1 MDQLEM
7 KKLAARA
14 ALKYVKPDTIVGVG
28 SGSTVNCFIEDLGEL
43 KGYYNKVLRQKQI
56 HINYNL
62 NESETIYTCSH
73 ELGHSQLHP
82 DVNSVFLASKTLLSV
97 DKLEI
102 QANLFAMELLIP
114 DEFLME
120 YQEYTIEQIAKMLG
134 YSEEL
139 IKLKIK

>member
-1 MDQLEM
+1 MCIRD
-7 KKLAARA
+7 R
-14 ALKYVKPDTIVGVG
+14 
-28 SGSTVNCFIEDLGEL
+28 